1 MIRNVTMIPGE
12 WLLADEPIH
21 INANRRTLRIPVRN
35 TGDRAIQVGSHFHF
49 FETNRALEFDRSQA
63 VGMRLDIPSGQ
74 SLRFEPGDEREIDLV
89 ELGGTRRVIGFNG
102 LLDGATT
109 DGWAIKTAMDRA
121 AKLGFLSRELG
132 GEGGRL

>member
-1 MIRNVTMIPGE
+1 MIPGE
-12 WLLADEPIH
+12 WLLADEPVH
-21 INANRRTLRIPVRN
+21 INVNRRTLRTLVRN

-49 FETNRALEFDRSQA
+49 FEANRALEFDRSQA

-74 SLRFEPGDEREIDLV
+74 SLRFEPGDEREIDLI

-109 DGWAIKTAMDRA
+109 DVWAIKSAVDRA
-121 AKLGFLSRELG
+121 TILGFLSRQG
-132 GEGGRL
+132 TSDGARL